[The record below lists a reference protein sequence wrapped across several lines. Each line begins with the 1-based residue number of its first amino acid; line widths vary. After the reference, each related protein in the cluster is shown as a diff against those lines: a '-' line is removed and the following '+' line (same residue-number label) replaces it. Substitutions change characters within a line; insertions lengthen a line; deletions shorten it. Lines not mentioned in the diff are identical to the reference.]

1 MKLPVEPTGAKRYPF
16 DEAELRRLP
25 VNSTPHLVDFQAI
38 PEALR
43 TKLEARGYKAVGG
56 VLDIR
61 PIAATRRQRPRPDT
75 TAITASAAMFAAV
88 ILPSAILFLDL
99 PAIPLLLIAACV
111 SLVVVFGL
119 PDLWRYIR
127 NRMPNNINDR
137 DIGELRAAAITWPN
151 GPYDLNGYPNAEVLT
166 QEWKAAD
173 FHYCGD
179 SAEVWREPKLVATAQ
194 AIAAEIRDN
203 PLWDTDLL
211 ATARPQLDQ
220 AMTDIEVRAHR
231 IWRVHAETTDIPTN
245 LKVRQAAERAW
256 DVLRER
262 VGLLDTHRR
271 QLAGIEQLHRAYKLA
286 LTEENNKP
294 RRDNLTTQL
303 YRDAGDAG
311 DTTPAPDNAEQIEEA
326 SPRDSAIPIDAL
338 RQAVKTR
345 IDSLETL
352 LDIQTPPPATEGK
365 LSATVGNLV
374 EKASAAVSRAGAEWI
389 PITYLPSDPGR
400 VVSLLLRNGALEIT
414 QRITPGPS
422 LETFDV
428 DDDDPL
434 LHGQDPEQVR
444 LTMSVLWPR
453 NQAHINPN
461 DLLRRHDLF

>member
-1 MKLPVEPTGAKRYPF
+1 MKLPAEPTGAKRYPF
-16 DEAELRRLP
+16 DEAELRRRP

-61 PIAATRRQRPRPDT
+61 PIAATRRQRPQLDST
-75 TAITASAAMFAAV
+75 VMLLAAAIFAAV
-88 ILPSAILFLDL
+88 IWPTAILFLDL
-99 PAIPLLLIAACV
+99 PAVPLLLVAACV
-111 SLVVVFGL
+111 TVVVVLGL

-127 NRMPNNINDR
+127 NRMPNNINDH
-137 DIGELRAAAITWPN
+137 DMGELRAAAITWPN

-166 QEWKAAD
+166 QEWKAVD
-173 FHYCGD
+173 FSYCGD

-194 AIAAEIRDN
+194 AIATEIRDN

-262 VGLLDTHRR
+262 VGLLDTYRR
-271 QLAGIEQLHRAYKLA
+271 QLAAIEQLHRAYKLA
-286 LTEENNKP
+286 VTEENNKP
-294 RRDNLTTQL
+294 RRDDLTTQL
-303 YRDAGDAG
+303 CRDAGD
-311 DTTPAPDNAEQIEEA
+311 TNHAPEA
-326 SPRDSAIPIDAL
+326 TEAPPVDAPIPIQAL
-338 RQAVKTR
+338 RQAIKTR
-345 IDSLETL
+345 IDSLGTL
-352 LDIQTPPPATEGK
+352 LDIQTPPPANATGK
-365 LSATVGNLV
+365 LSATVGNLIG
-374 EKASAAVSRAGAEWI
+374 KAAATATRASADWI
-389 PITYLPSDPGR
+389 PITNLPSDPGR
-400 VVSLLLRNGALEIT
+400 VVSVLLRNGALEIT

-422 LETFDV
+422 PETLDV
-428 DDDDPL
+428 DDDPL

-453 NQAHINPN
+453 SKAHINPN
-461 DLLRRHDLF
+461 DLMRQLQL